1 MIIIVVMIIIII
13 TIVNINHVDLER
25 MFQGHQRFLKLEKMK
40 ISTTKASYFS
50 PGKNEGGPAQNKVSK
65 ASLIVVITIIINSL
79 IVAITIIINSHPE
92 KKKSSSTLPPS
103 LASHCKIYSEA
114 DRRLKSC
121 QQLYDDI
128 FNIRKS
134 PT

>member
-1 MIIIVVMIIIII
+1 
-13 TIVNINHVDLER
+13 
-25 MFQGHQRFLKLEKMK
+25 MK

-65 ASLIVVITIIINSL
+65 ASLIVVITIIINS
-79 IVAITIIINSHPE
+79 HPE
-92 KKKSSSTLPPS
+92 KNKSSSTLPPS

-121 QQLYDDI
+121 RQLYDDT

-134 PT
+134 PIRKNPDNQYIFNNDQNHHNHILDDQNLVRQEENGTRVVPHGG

>member
-1 MIIIVVMIIIII
+1 MIIIFVMIIIII
-13 TIVNINHVDLER
+13 TIVNINHVDIER
-25 MFQGHQRFLKLEKMK
+25 MFQGHQQFLKLEKMK

-65 ASLIVVITIIINSL
+65 ASLIVVITIIINS
-79 IVAITIIINSHPE
+79 HPE
-92 KKKSSSTLPPS
+92 KNKSSSTPSPS

-121 QQLYDDI
+121 QQLYDDT